1 MLMRITIFFQK
12 KDNAMKNNQKMDN
25 IQNNKLNSIMTIYM
39 VNIIIFINWNLTLT
53 KKIRIEGRLV
63 RYFNNLCRV
72 SL

>member
-1 MLMRITIFFQK
+1 
-12 KDNAMKNNQKMDN
+12 MDN

-63 RYFNNLCRV
+63 RYFNNLCSV